1 MGSLILTF
9 GGIAILGAS
18 GFAITVATKWF
29 HTAEVNI
36 NELRKNKNKDTG
48 VNHHSPNTQ
57 RGGSAHEARINSL
70 HKRI

>member
-9 GGIAILGAS
+9 GGIAVLGVS
-18 GFAITVATKWF
+18 GFAITVVTKWF

-36 NELRKNKNKDTG
+36 DELRKNKSKVTE

-57 RGGSAHEARINSL
+57 RGGASHEARINSL